1 MFFSTLHTFGKNK
14 ILKKPDQ
21 ERKILFIYYIFFYLC
36 SGTVV
41 SGRVT
46 RGKLKTGQEVE
57 VIGYGKSV
65 KCKVNGKI

>member
-1 MFFSTLHTFGKNK
+1 MVYLLFCNFGDYETNRDSCGFQTTALHV
-14 ILKKPDQ
+14 
-21 ERKILFIYYIFFYLC
+21 YID
-36 SGTVV
+36 SKQ
-41 SGRVT
+41 SAAVT

>member
-1 MFFSTLHTFGKNK
+1 MEKTRFLKSQIKREKFF
-14 ILKKPDQ
+14 
-21 ERKILFIYYIFFYLC
+21 LFITFFFYLC